1 MNNELD
7 KITNEAPPTSFDI
20 EKTKK
25 EINVDDIVNYFCNG
39 DTNKNNQ
46 IISGRVYQKNK
57 KNIFNQNTSE
67 KRFNLIY
74 KTNFWSSNESVSG
87 YGSELKNTINIEKE
101 IISIIKK
108 YQIKSI
114 LDAPCGD
121 FNWIKNVLD
130 KDLTYIGG
138 DIVQEI
144 IDNNIRKFKNNK
156 LDFIKLDITKENLPD
171 SDLMICRDC
180 LIHLSFKSIKLFFEN
195 FKKSKINYLLLTT
208 YKLKDTN
215 KEIDNLDIPDGEYR
229 EIDLTRPPFLLP
241 KPLHEILDK
250 DELNKNSG
258 FNCYLNLYTKN
269 QINELKIK

>member
-1 MNNELD
+1 M
-7 KITNEAPPTSFDI
+7 
-20 EKTKK
+20 
-25 EINVDDIVNYFCNG
+25 
-39 DTNKNNQ
+39 
-46 IISGRVYQKNK
+46 
-57 KNIFNQNTSE
+57 
-67 KRFNLIY
+67 
-74 KTNFWSSNESVSG
+74 
-87 YGSELKNTINIEKE
+87 
-101 IISIIKK
+101 
-108 YQIKSI
+108 
-114 LDAPCGD
+114 
-121 FNWIKNVLD
+121 
-130 KDLTYIGG
+130 TYIGG

>member
-1 MNNELD
+1 MFILNRYYKFYKQNGLFKAII
-7 KITNEAPPTSFDI
+7 KIITTPYRI
-20 EKTKK
+20 VKK
-25 EINVDDIVNYFCNG
+25 
-39 DTNKNNQ
+39 Q
-46 IISGRVYQKNK
+46 IYQKNK
-57 KNIFNQNTSE
+57 ELIFNQDTSE

-101 IISIIKK
+101 IINIIKK

-121 FNWIKNVLD
+121 FNWVKNILD
-130 KDLTYIGG
+130 KELSYIGG

-144 IDNNIRKFKNNK
+144 IDNNIRKFKSNNIK
-156 LDFIKLDITKENLPD
+156 FIKLDITDESLPD

-180 LIHLSFKSIKLFFEN
+180 LIHLSFQSIKLFFEN
-195 FKKSKINYLLLTT
+195 FRKSNINYLLLTT
-208 YKLKDTN
+208 YKMKDTT

-229 EIDLTRPPFLLP
+229 EIDLSKPPFYLP
-241 KPLHEILDK
+241 KPLEEILDK
-250 DELNKNSG
+250 QEFNKNSG

-269 QINELKIK
+269 QIQNLKIR

>member
-1 MNNELD
+1 MFILNRYYKFYKQNGLFKAII
-7 KITNEAPPTSFDI
+7 KIITTPYRI
-20 EKTKK
+20 VKK
-25 EINVDDIVNYFCNG
+25 RI
-39 DTNKNNQ
+39 
-46 IISGRVYQKNK
+46 YQKNK
-57 KNIFNQNTSE
+57 KLIFNQDTSE

-101 IISIIKK
+101 IINIIKK

-121 FNWIKNVLD
+121 FNWVKNILD
-130 KDLTYIGG
+130 KELSYIGG

-144 IDNNIRKFKNNK
+144 IDNNIRKFKSNNIK
-156 LDFIKLDITKENLPD
+156 FIKLDITDESLPD

-180 LIHLSFKSIKLFFEN
+180 LIHLSFQSIKLFFEN
-195 FKKSKINYLLLTT
+195 FRKSNINYLLLTT
-208 YKLKDTN
+208 YKMKDTT

-229 EIDLTRPPFLLP
+229 EIDLSKPPFYLP
-241 KPLHEILDK
+241 KPLEEILDK
-250 DELNKNSG
+250 EEFNKNSG

-269 QINELKIK
+269 QIQNLKIR

>member
-1 MNNELD
+1 MFILNRYYKFYKYNGLIKTIT
-7 KITNEAPPTSFDI
+7 KILTTPYRI
-20 EKTKK
+20 VKK
-25 EINVDDIVNYFCNG
+25 HI
-39 DTNKNNQ
+39 
-46 IISGRVYQKNK
+46 YQKNK

-101 IISIIKK
+101 IINIIKK

-121 FNWIKNVLD
+121 FNWVKNVLD

-208 YKLKDTN
+208 YKLKDKN

-241 KPLHEILDK
+241 KPLKEILDK

-258 FNCYLNLYTKN
+258 FNCYLNLYTKK

>member
-1 MNNELD
+1 MFILNRYYKFYKYNGLIKTIT
-7 KITNEAPPTSFDI
+7 KILTTPYRI
-20 EKTKK
+20 VKK
-25 EINVDDIVNYFCNG
+25 HI
-39 DTNKNNQ
+39 
-46 IISGRVYQKNK
+46 YQKNK

-101 IISIIKK
+101 IINIIKK

-121 FNWIKNVLD
+121 FNWVKNILN
-130 KDLTYIGG
+130 KELSYIGG

-144 IDNNIRKFKNNK
+144 IDNNIRKFKRNNIK
-156 LDFIKLDITKENLPD
+156 FIKLDITDENLPD

-180 LIHLSFKSIKLFFEN
+180 LIHLSFQSIKLFFEN
-195 FKKSKINYLLLTT
+195 FRESNINYLLLTT
-208 YKLKDTN
+208 YKMKDTT

-229 EIDLTRPPFLLP
+229 EIDLSKPPFSLP
-241 KPLHEILDK
+241 KPLEEILDK
-250 DELNKNSG
+250 EEFNKNSG

-269 QINELKIK
+269 QIQNLKIK

>member
-1 MNNELD
+1 MFILNRYYKFYKQNGLFKAII
-7 KITNEAPPTSFDI
+7 KIITTPYRI
-20 EKTKK
+20 VKK
-25 EINVDDIVNYFCNG
+25 
-39 DTNKNNQ
+39 Q
-46 IISGRVYQKNK
+46 IYQKNK
-57 KNIFNQNTSE
+57 ELIFNQDTSE

-101 IISIIKK
+101 IINIIKK

-121 FNWIKNVLD
+121 FNWVKNILD
-130 KDLTYIGG
+130 KELSYIGG

-144 IDNNIRKFKNNK
+144 IDNNIRKFKSNNIK
-156 LDFIKLDITKENLPD
+156 FIKLDITDESLPD

-180 LIHLSFKSIKLFFEN
+180 LIHLSFQSIKLFFEN
-195 FKKSKINYLLLTT
+195 FRKSNINYLLLTT
-208 YKLKDTN
+208 YKMKDTT

-229 EIDLTRPPFLLP
+229 EIDLSKPPFYLP
-241 KPLHEILDK
+241 KPLEEILDK
-250 DELNKNSG
+250 QEFNKNSG

-269 QINELKIK
+269 QIQNLKIK

>member
-1 MNNELD
+1 MFILNRYYKFYKQNGLFKAII
-7 KITNEAPPTSFDI
+7 KIITTPYRI
-20 EKTKK
+20 VKK
-25 EINVDDIVNYFCNG
+25 
-39 DTNKNNQ
+39 Q
-46 IISGRVYQKNK
+46 IYQKNK
-57 KNIFNQNTSE
+57 ELIFNQDTSE

-101 IISIIKK
+101 IINIVKK

-121 FNWIKNVLD
+121 FNWVKNVLD
-130 KDLTYIGG
+130 KNLSYIGG
-138 DIVQEI
+138 AIVQEI
-144 IDNNIRKFKNNK
+144 IDNNIRK
-156 LDFIKLDITKENLPD
+156 
-171 SDLMICRDC
+171 
-180 LIHLSFKSIKLFFEN
+180 FKSIKLFFEN
-195 FKKSKINYLLLTT
+195 FKKSKINYLLLTS

-269 QINELKIK
+269 QIDELKIK

>member
-1 MNNELD
+1 MFILNRYYKFYKQNGLIKAII
-7 KITNEAPPTSFDI
+7 KILTTPYRI
-20 EKTKK
+20 VKK
-25 EINVDDIVNYFCNG
+25 RI
-39 DTNKNNQ
+39 
-46 IISGRVYQKNK
+46 YQKNK
-57 KNIFNQNTSE
+57 ELIFNQDTSE

-101 IISIIKK
+101 IINIVKK

-121 FNWIKNVLD
+121 FNWVKNVLD
-130 KDLTYIGG
+130 KNLSYIGG

-144 IDNNIRKFKNNK
+144 IDNNIRKFKSNNLK
-156 LDFIKLDITKENLPD
+156 FIKIDITKESLPE

-180 LIHLSFKSIKLFFEN
+180 LIHLSFESIRLFFEN
-195 FKKSKINYLLLTT
+195 FRKSNINYLLLTT
-208 YKLKDTN
+208 YKMKDTT

-229 EIDLTRPPFLLP
+229 EIDLSKPPFYLP
-241 KPLHEILDK
+241 KPLEEILDK
-250 DELNKNSG
+250 EEFNKNSG

-269 QINELKIK
+269 QIQNLKIK